1 MNNRMYG
8 CMHQA
13 MRSYPNGFGMVVR
26 NMLENQGAGDSFDRK
41 ACLEAYGEI
50 AMYADGRSGQKIHA
64 SMMDEL
70 CE

>member
-1 MNNRMYG
+1 
-8 CMHQA
+8 
-13 MRSYPNGFGMVVR
+13 
-26 NMLENQGAGDSFDRK
+26 MLENQGAGDSFDRK